1 MPNLKVFDGKKNV
14 NNVIPIVKPTTVI
27 NTDTTCGCGKAAE
40 FEVYG
45 GTRSKQGH
53 CLNCMLEAVD
63 NKYAVNVRK
72 IGGGGYD
79 DAS

>member
-1 MPNLKVFDGKKNV
+1 MPNLKLIGKKRSNL
-14 NNVIPIVKPTTVI
+14 IPYISPDSK
-27 NTDTTCGCGKAAE
+27 CGCGMTAE
-40 FEVYG
+40 YEVYSG
-45 GTRSKQGH
+45 SSKQGH

-63 NKYAVNVRK
+63 NAVAITVRK

>member
-1 MPNLKVFDGKKNV
+1 MPNLKLVGKKRD
-14 NNVIPIVKPTTVI
+14 NVIPIISPESK
-27 NTDTTCGCGKAAE
+27 CGCNRPAVY
-40 FEVYG
+40 EVYEG
-45 GTRSKQGH
+45 QTRQGH

-63 NKYAVNVRK
+63 NKDAITVRK

>member
-1 MPNLKVFDGKKNV
+1 MPNLKLVGTKKD
-14 NNVIPIVKPTTVI
+14 NVIPIISPA
-27 NTDTTCGCGKAAE
+27 TTCGCNRPAE
-40 FEVYG
+40 YEVYEG
-45 GTRSKQGH
+45 RTRQGH

-63 NKYAVNVRK
+63 NQYAVSVRK

>member
-1 MPNLKVFDGKKNV
+1 MPNLKLVGKKKD
-14 NNVIPIVKPTTVI
+14 NVIPIVNPA
-27 NTDTTCGCGKAAE
+27 TTCGCKKEAVY
-40 FEVYG
+40 EVYEG
-45 GTRSKQGH
+45 DSLQGH

-63 NKYAVNVRK
+63 NKDSIRVRK

>member
-1 MPNLKVFDGKKNV
+1 MPNLKLIRKNS
-14 NNVIPIVKPTTVI
+14 NNVIPIVNPV
-27 NTDTTCGCGKAAE
+27 TTCGCNKPAE
-40 FEVYG
+40 YEVYSG
-45 GTRSKQGH
+45 SSKQGH